1 MIKHREIKLTAG
13 DYLKESLQKY
23 KEQEEIEDRKD
34 YIDVETGGSLSFLY
48 KAEEM
53 LRDLI
58 IQLENTGTLL
68 QEDNNYAKNNTFKV
82 IQMLQDIQDK
92 IDKTPVEDIFEEF

>member
-1 MIKHREIKLTAG
+1 MIRHKEVKLTAG
-13 DYLKESLQKY
+13 DYLKESLQAY
-23 KEQEEIEDRKD
+23 KEQEEIDSRKD
-34 YIDVETGGSLSFLY
+34 YIDVETGGSLNFLY

-68 QEDNNYAKNNTFKV
+68 QEDNSYAKDNTFKV
-82 IQMLQDIQDK
+82 IQMLQDIKDK
-92 IDKTPVEDIFEEF
+92 IDKTPVEEIF